1 MKRLI
6 FLFLFFSL
14 FAKAQKVVVY
24 QINADWNKK
33 NTLELNLKNCRY
45 IYANIE
51 DIAPKVKES
60 IKSLPAILI
69 VKEGR
74 NYRQF
79 VAGLNF
85 KLRVKE
91 KEIQDI
97 INKLNND

>member
-6 FLFLFFSL
+6 FIFLFFSL
-14 FAKAQKVVVY
+14 FVNAQKVVVY
-24 QINADWNKK
+24 QINAEWNKK

-60 IKSLPAILI
+60 IISLPTILI
-69 VKEGR
+69 IKEGR
-74 NYRQF
+74 NHRQF

>member
-6 FLFLFFSL
+6 FIFLFFSL
-14 FAKAQKVVVY
+14 FVNAQKVVVY
-24 QINADWNKK
+24 QINAEWNKK

-60 IKSLPAILI
+60 IISLPTILI
-69 VKEGR
+69 IKEGR